1 MIYLAPLKTWVVDI
15 LEEREKNPNK
25 ANTKMPFVIM
35 TSGAKVIKSTGSIKT
50 KQEAIDRAKEIIS
63 NNTGVEYKGCIISN
77 QINPSLNYS
86 LQQTLV
92 GFDFTGKPIYA
103 VGEVGRKISMPIIE
117 SLDIN
122 TDGTNNT
129 LLTAMVNVRCF
140 SLKQLEMFEL
150 FFCKAGMH
158 ILIEYGDNSS
168 PSTLNLK
175 KVMIQKS
182 DYDTFV
188 GTFKEFTSPTAN
200 QFGKYLE
207 ACQTSNGSYARVAGK
222 LINYSYS
229 IDQDGTYSVQL
240 EIAQSNEYN
249 LALPKA
255 FITKYKAFDSPSPN
269 DKASQLEQWT
279 NKLVNDLPGLNK
291 SIIKKL
297 KETEWKHHFF
307 NWGKINED
315 ELDKTASTEP
325 YLSLKFILEI
335 LSNNTANQGNNSDFI
350 LFKDD
355 YFKIKDS
362 TEKII
367 PITVHNNMI
376 SVDNDIIFPNENLP
390 QFTFDEKTGVIKRT
404 KSGVV
409 DGSIGVGNNKLSLI
423 PNKEISFTDPLNNNI
438 ILKIPDI
445 KNKEGQPITDLK
457 IGNALNIFVSYKVVG
472 EAWERNT
479 KTIDFVV
486 DILDRINKTS
496 FGLFKLRIG
505 SLYEGAKQT
514 VIDTKLYSLNTEQ
527 PDTRKEYRFK
537 PTTINSNVRDFKFNF
552 ELTDQV
558 AAATIFNSS
567 KFLASRKAIKEGK
580 SENKDSINQFAELY
594 QSIDYSAFSTADG
607 YFSLNE
613 IEYQQLIKTPVDINT
628 NEEDD
633 KNINETVKAEK
644 EAKRKSYDNFQTKFK
659 FKKGDIRTLIYEDYS
674 FINTELGLNTEDV
687 RSRFELVTPIKVNLT
702 IDGISGITC
711 GETFRVDGIP
721 EQYNKLGQFQITNTK
736 NVINTDQ
743 GWTTEIEGEFRYGV

>member
-1 MIYLAPLKTWVVDI
+1 MIYLAPLKKWVVDI
-15 LEEREKNPNK
+15 LEKRENNPKLSNE
-25 ANTKMPFVIM
+25 KMPFVIM
-35 TSGAKVIKSTGSIKT
+35 TSGAKVIKSGGPANTKEEALERT
-50 KQEAIDRAKEIIS
+50 KQIIQ
-63 NNTGVEYKGCIISN
+63 NNTGVEYQGCIISN

-86 LQQTLV
+86 LGQTLI
-92 GFDFTGKPIYA
+92 GFDFTGKPITA

-117 SLDIN
+117 SVEIN

-129 LLTAMVNVRCF
+129 LLTANVNVRCF
-140 SLKQLEMFEL
+140 SLKQFEMFEL

-158 ILIEYGDNSS
+158 ILIEYGDNSMAFL
-168 PSTLNLK
+168 LNQ
-175 KVMIQKS
+175 VMIPKS
-182 DYDTFV
+182 DYGKFV
-188 GTFKEFTSPTAN
+188 ESFKSFTQPTIN
-200 QFGKYLE
+200 QFGEYLK
-207 ACQTSNGSYARVAGK
+207 ACKTSNGSYARVAGK

-229 IDQDGTYSVQL
+229 IEQDGTYSVQM
-240 EIAQSNEYN
+240 EVAQSNEYN

-255 FITKYKAFDSPSPN
+255 FITKYKSFDSPSKGM
-269 DKASQLEQWT
+269 DIWTQWKS
-279 NKLVNDLPGLNK
+279 KLLNDLPGLNK
-291 SIIKKL
+291 NMIDDL
-297 KETEWKHHFF
+297 NENEWKNHFF

-315 ELDKTASTEP
+315 EVDKTASTEP

-335 LSNNTANQGNNSDFI
+335 LGNNTANQGNNSDFI
-350 LFKDD
+350 LFKGD

-362 TEKII
+362 NERII

-376 SVDNDIIFPNENLP
+376 SSDNDVIFPNENLP
-390 QFTFDEKTGVIKRT
+390 QFTFDETTGQIKRKT
-404 KSGVV
+404 NGLV

-423 PNKEISFTDPLNNNI
+423 PNKEISFIDPLGKNI
-438 ILKIPDI
+438 ILNIVDI
-445 KNKEGQPITDLK
+445 KNKNGEKLTDLK

-479 KTIDFVV
+479 KNIDFIV

-505 SLYEGAKQT
+505 SLYEGALQT
-514 VIDTKLYSLNTEQ
+514 VIDTKLYPLNTEQ
-527 PDTRKEYRFK
+527 PSNRKEYRFK

-552 ELTDQV
+552 ELSDQV

-567 KFLASRKAIKEGK
+567 KFLANRKLVKEGNP
-580 SENKDSINQFAELY
+580 ENKDSINLSPELY

-607 YFSLNE
+607 YFSINE
-613 IEYQQLIKTPVDINT
+613 IEYQQLVNTKVKIN
-628 NEEDD
+628 NDD
-633 KNINETVKAEK
+633 KKNTKEGVDAEK
-644 EAKRKSYDNFQTKFK
+644 DAKRKSYDNFQTKFK

-711 GETFRVDGIP
+711 GETFRIDGIP
-721 EQYNKLGQFQITNTK
+721 EQYNRLGQFQITNTK
-736 NVINTDQ
+736 HIVNTEQ

>member
-15 LEEREKNPNK
+15 LEGREYNSRVS
-25 ANTKMPFVIM
+25 NTKMPFVIM
-35 TSGAKVIKSTGSIKT
+35 TSGAKVIKSGGPANT
-50 KQEAIDRAKEIIS
+50 KEEALKRTKEIIQ

-77 QINPSLNYS
+77 QINPTFNYS
-86 LQQTLV
+86 LGETLV
-92 GFDFTGKPIYA
+92 GFDFTGKAITA
-103 VGEVGRKISMPIIE
+103 VGEYGRKISMPIIE
-117 SLDIN
+117 SVDIN

-168 PSTLNLK
+168 ASTLNE
-175 KVMIQKS
+175 VMIPKS
-182 DYDTFV
+182 DYGKFV
-188 GTFKEFTSPTAN
+188 ESFKSFTNPNIN
-200 QFGKYLE
+200 QFGKYLK
-207 ACQTSNGSYARVAGK
+207 ACKTSNGSYARVAGK

-229 IDQDGTYSVQL
+229 IEQDGTYSVQM
-240 EIAQSNEYN
+240 EVAQSNEYN

-255 FITKYKAFDSPSPN
+255 FITKYKSFDSPSK
-269 DKASQLEQWT
+269 DVSVWKQWK
-279 NKLVNDLPGLNK
+279 NKLLNDLPGLNK
-291 SIIKKL
+291 DGIDDLNEK
-297 KETEWKHHFF
+297 EWKNHFF

-315 ELDKTASTEP
+315 EIDKTASTEP

-335 LSNNTANQGNNSDFI
+335 LGNNTANQGNNSDFI
-350 LFKDD
+350 LFKED

-362 TEKII
+362 NERII
-367 PITVHNNMI
+367 PITVHNNII
-376 SVDNDIIFPNENLP
+376 SSDDDIIFPNQNLP
-390 QFTFDEKTGVIKRT
+390 QFTFDESTGQIKR
-404 KSGVV
+404 KKDGSI

-423 PNKEISFTDPLNNNI
+423 PNKEISFIDPLGENT
-438 ILKIPDI
+438 ILKIVDI
-445 KNKEGQPITDLK
+445 KGKNGDKLTDLK

-479 KTIDFVV
+479 KNIDFIV

-514 VIDTKLYSLNTEQ
+514 VIDTKLYPLNTEQ
-527 PDTRKEYRFK
+527 PNNRKQYRFK

-567 KFLASRKAIKEGK
+567 KFLANRKAVKEGNP
-580 SENKDSINQFAELY
+580 ENKDSINISDELY

-607 YFSLNE
+607 YFSINE
-613 IEYQQLIKTPVDINT
+613 IDYHQLVPSNNKLNKEDTQKT
-628 NEEDD
+628 NEA
-633 KNINETVKAEK
+633 IKAEK

-659 FKKGDIRTLIYEDYS
+659 FKTGDIRTLVYEDYS
-674 FINTELGLNTEDV
+674 FLNTELGLNTEDV

-711 GETFRVDGIP
+711 GETFKIDGIP

-736 NVINTDQ
+736 NVINTEQ

>member
-1 MIYLAPLKTWVVDI
+1 MIYLAPLKKWVVDI
-15 LEEREKNPNK
+15 LEERENNPKK

-35 TSGAKVIKSTGSIKT
+35 TSGAKVIKSGGPANT
-50 KQEAIDRAKEIIS
+50 KEEALKRTKEIIQ

-86 LQQTLV
+86 LGQTLV
-92 GFDFTGKPIYA
+92 GFDFTGKAITA
-103 VGEVGRKISMPIIE
+103 VGEYGRKISMPIIE
-117 SLDIN
+117 SVDIN

-129 LLTAMVNVRCF
+129 LLTANVNVRCF

-158 ILIEYGDNSS
+158 ILIEYGDNSNS
-168 PSTLNLK
+168 YKLNLDE
-175 KVMIQKS
+175 VMINKS
-182 DYDTFV
+182 NYEKFV
-188 GTFKEFTSPTAN
+188 ESFKSFTDPDIN
-200 QFGKYLE
+200 QFAKYLK
-207 ACQTSNGSYARVAGK
+207 ACETSNGSYARVAGK

-229 IDQDGTYSVQL
+229 IEQDGTYSVQM
-240 EIAQSNEYN
+240 EVAQSNEYN

-255 FITKYKAFDSPSPN
+255 FITKYKAFDAPSK
-269 DKASQLEQWT
+269 DVSVWKQWT
-279 NKLVNDLPGLNK
+279 NKLLNDLPGLNK
-291 SIIKKL
+291 NMIEDL
-297 KETEWKHHFF
+297 NENEWKNHFF

-315 ELDKTASTEP
+315 EIDKTAATEP

-335 LSNNTANQGNNSDFI
+335 LANNTSNQGNGSDFI
-350 LFKDD
+350 LFKGN

-362 TEKII
+362 NERII

-376 SVDNDIIFPNENLP
+376 SSDNDIIFPNENLP
-390 QFTFDEKTGVIKRT
+390 EFTFDETTGEIKR
-404 KSGVV
+404 KADGVV

-423 PNKEISFTDPLNNNI
+423 PNKEIRFIDPLGKDT
-438 ILKIPDI
+438 ILKIVEI
-445 KNKEGQPITDLK
+445 KNKNGEKLTDLK

-472 EAWERNT
+472 EAWERNS
-479 KTIDFVV
+479 KNIDFIV

-496 FGLFKLRIG
+496 FGLFKLRLG
-505 SLYEGAKQT
+505 SLYEGAQQT
-514 VIDTKLYSLNTEQ
+514 VIDTKLYPLNTEQ
-527 PDTRKEYRFK
+527 PNNRKQYRFK

-558 AAATIFNSS
+558 AAATIFNSA
-567 KFLASRKAIKEGK
+567 KFLANRKAVKEGNP
-580 SENKDSINQFAELY
+580 ENKDSINLSPELY
-594 QSIDYSAFSTADG
+594 QSIDYSSFSTADG
-607 YFSLNE
+607 YFSINE
-613 IEYQQLIKTPVDINT
+613 IEYQQLINTPVKPNS
-628 NEEDD
+628 DD
-633 KNINETVKAEK
+633 KKKQKEDVDAEK
-644 EAKRKSYDNFQTKFK
+644 ESKRKSYNNFQTKFK

-721 EQYNKLGQFQITNTK
+721 EQYNRLGQFQITNTK
-736 NVINTDQ
+736 HVVNTDQ

>member
-1 MIYLAPLKTWVVDI
+1 MIYLAPLKKWVVDI
-15 LEEREKNPNK
+15 LEGREYNSKVS
-25 ANTKMPFVIM
+25 NTKMPFVIM
-35 TSGAKVIKSTGSIKT
+35 TSGAKVIKSEPITT
-50 KQEAIDRAKEIIS
+50 KQEGIDRAKEILS
-63 NNTGVEYKGCIISN
+63 GTRKAEYSGCIISN
-77 QINPSLNYS
+77 QINPTFNYS
-86 LQQTLV
+86 LGETLV
-92 GFDFTGKPIYA
+92 GFDFTGKAITA
-103 VGEVGRKISMPIIE
+103 VGEYGRKISMPIIE
-117 SLDIN
+117 SVDIN

-168 PSTLNLK
+168 SYSLNE
-175 KVMIQKS
+175 VMIPKS
-182 DYDTFV
+182 DYGKFV
-188 GTFKEFTSPTAN
+188 ESFKSFTNPNIN
-200 QFGKYLE
+200 QFGKYLK
-207 ACQTSNGSYARVAGK
+207 ACKTSNGSYARVAGK

-229 IDQDGTYSVQL
+229 IEQDGTYAVQL
-240 EIAQSNEYN
+240 EVAQSNEYN

-255 FITKYKAFDSPSPN
+255 FITKYKSFDSPSKDVP
-269 DKASQLEQWT
+269 QWDQFRG
-279 NKLVNDLPGLNK
+279 KLLNDLPGLY
-291 SIIKKL
+291 KKMIDDL
-297 KETEWKHHFF
+297 KESDWKNHFF

-315 ELDKTASTEP
+315 EIDKTASNEP

-335 LSNNTANQGNNSDFI
+335 LGNNTANQGNDEDFI
-350 LFKDD
+350 LFKDN

-362 TEKII
+362 NERII

-376 SVDNDIIFPNENLP
+376 STDSDIIFPNENLP
-390 QFTFDEKTGVIKRT
+390 EFTFNSGSGLIEKISNGK
-404 KSGVV
+404 V
-409 DGSIGVGNNKLSLI
+409 DGSIGVGNNKISLI
-423 PNKEISFTDPLNNNI
+423 PNKEVSFIDSLGDN
-438 ILKIPDI
+438 KIVKIVEI
-445 KNKEGQPITDLK
+445 KDKNDKKLTDLK

-472 EAWERNT
+472 EAWERNS
-479 KTIDFVV
+479 KNIDFIV

-505 SLYEGAKQT
+505 SLYEGANQT

-527 PDTRKEYRFK
+527 LNNRKEYRFK

-558 AAATIFNSS
+558 AAATIFNSA
-567 KFLASRKAIKEGK
+567 KFLANRKMIKEG
-580 SENKDSINQFAELY
+580 NKEVGTSINFEELY

-607 YFSLNE
+607 YFSINE
-613 IEYQQLIKTPVDINT
+613 IEYQQIINT
-628 NEEDD
+628 KVKANNDD
-633 KNINETVKAEK
+633 KDDVKKKEDTEK
-644 EAKRKSYDNFQTKFK
+644 ESKLKSYNNFQNKFK

-674 FINTELGLNTEDV
+674 FINTTLGLNTEDF
-687 RSRFELVTPIKVNLT
+687 RSRYELVTPIKVNLT

-711 GETFRVDGIP
+711 GETFKIDGIP

>member
-35 TSGAKVIKSTGSIKT
+35 TSGAKVVKSNGPIKT
-50 KQEAIDRAKEIIS
+50 KEDAIKRAKEILLNDS
-63 NNTGVEYKGCIISN
+63 GVEYKGCIISN
-77 QINPSLNYS
+77 QNSPSLNYS
-86 LQQTLV
+86 LSNTVV
-92 GFDFTGKPIYA
+92 GFDFTGKQINA
-103 VGEVGRKISMPIIE
+103 LEVGRRLSMPIIE

-122 TDGTNNT
+122 TDGVNNT
-129 LLTAMVNVRCF
+129 LKVANITVRCF
-140 SLKQLEMFEL
+140 SLKQFEMFEL

-158 ILIEYGDNSS
+158 ILVEYGDNSQS
-168 PSTLNLK
+168 SLLNQ
-175 KVMIQKS
+175 VMINKS
-182 DYDTFV
+182 NYDVFV
-188 GTFKEFTSPTAN
+188 ATFKEFTKPTIK
-200 QFGKYLE
+200 QFGDYLKKCE
-207 ACQTSNGSYARVAGK
+207 ISKGTYDRVAGK

-229 IDQDGTYSVQL
+229 IEQDGTYSVQL
-240 EIAQSNEYN
+240 EVAQSNEYN

-255 FITKYKAFDSPSPN
+255 FITKYKSFDTPSADQKN
-269 DKASQLEQWT
+269 QWSQWT
-279 NKLVNDLPGLNK
+279 NKLLNDLPGLDK
-291 SIIKKL
+291 KIIEEL
-297 KETEWKHHFF
+297 KEDEWKNHFF

-315 ELDKTASTEP
+315 EIDKTASNEP
-325 YLSLKFILEI
+325 YLSLKFVLEV
-335 LSNNTANQGNNSDFI
+335 LANNTANQGNNPDFI

-355 YFKIKDS
+355 YFKIQGLS
-362 TEKII
+362 EKII

-376 SVDNDIIFPNENLP
+376 SADSDVIFPNENLP
-390 QFTFDEKTGVIKRT
+390 EFTFDEESGKIIKRDG
-404 KSGVV
+404 GVV
-409 DGSIGVGNNKLSLI
+409 DGGIGFGNKKLTLI
-423 PNKEISFTDPLNNNI
+423 PNKEISFTDPLGKNT
-438 ILKIPDI
+438 ILEVVDI
-445 KNKEGQPITDLK
+445 KKDGQKLTDLK
-457 IGNALNIFVSYKVVG
+457 IGNALNIFISYKVIG

-479 KTIDFVV
+479 KNIDFIV

-505 SLYEGAKQT
+505 SLYEGAPQT

-527 PDTRKEYRFK
+527 LDNRKQYRFK

-567 KFLASRKAIKEGK
+567 KFLASAKLQKEANLGN
-580 SENKDSINQFAELY
+580 SGSINLTPELY

-607 YFSLNE
+607 YFSINE
-613 IEYQQLIKTPVDINT
+613 IEYQQIINT
-628 NEEDD
+628 KVKTNNDD
-633 KNINETVKAEK
+633 QTNIKEKVDAEK
-644 EAKRKSYDNFQTKFK
+644 DAKRKSYDNFQNKFK

-674 FINTELGLNTEDV
+674 FINTILGLNTEDV

-711 GETFRVDGIP
+711 GETFRIDGIP

-736 NVINTDQ
+736 HVVNTDQ

>member
-1 MIYLAPLKTWVVDI
+1 MIYLAPLKKWVVDI
-15 LEEREKNPNK
+15 LEGREYNSKVS
-25 ANTKMPFVIM
+25 NTKMPFVIM
-35 TSGAKVIKSTGSIKT
+35 TSGAKVIKSKPITT
-50 KQEAIDRAKEIIS
+50 KQQGIDRAKEIIS
-63 NNTGVEYKGCIISN
+63 GSLKAEYSGCIISN
-77 QINPSLNYS
+77 QINPTFNYS
-86 LQQTLV
+86 LGETLV
-92 GFDFTGKPIYA
+92 GFDFTGKAITA
-103 VGEVGRKISMPIIE
+103 VGEYGRKISMPIIE
-117 SLDIN
+117 SVDIN

-158 ILIEYGDNSS
+158 VLIEYGDNSS
-168 PSTLNLK
+168 ASTLNE
-175 KVMIQKS
+175 VMIPKS
-182 DYDTFV
+182 DYGKFV
-188 GTFKEFTSPTAN
+188 ESFKEFTKPTIN
-200 QFGKYLE
+200 QFAKYLK
-207 ACQTSNGSYARVAGK
+207 ACKTSNGSYARVAGK

-229 IDQDGTYSVQL
+229 IEQDGTYAVQL
-240 EIAQSNEYN
+240 EVAQSNEYN

-255 FITKYKAFDSPSPN
+255 FITKYKAFDAPS
-269 DKASQLEQWT
+269 KGVTVWEQWT

-291 SIIKKL
+291 DMLKKL
-297 KETEWKHHFF
+297 NEAEWKNHFF

-315 ELDKTASTEP
+315 EIDKTAATEP

-335 LSNNTANQGNNSDFI
+335 LGNNTANQGNDEDFI
-350 LFKDD
+350 LFTDN

-362 TEKII
+362 NERII

-376 SVDNDIIFPNENLP
+376 SSDNDIIFPNENLP
-390 QFTFDEKTGVIKRT
+390 EFTFDETTGEIKR
-404 KSGVV
+404 KVDGVV
-409 DGSIGVGNNKLSLI
+409 DGSIGVGNDKLSLI
-423 PNKEISFTDPLNNNI
+423 PNKEITFIDPLENNT
-438 ILKIPDI
+438 ILKLIEI
-445 KNKEGQPITDLK
+445 KDKVGKPLTDLK

-472 EAWERNT
+472 EAWERNS
-479 KTIDFVV
+479 KNIDFIV

-505 SLYEGAKQT
+505 SLYEGAQQT
-514 VIDTKLYSLNTEQ
+514 VIDTKLYPLNTEQ
-527 PDTRKEYRFK
+527 PNNRKQYRFK

-558 AAATIFNSS
+558 AAATIFNSA
-567 KFLASRKAIKEGK
+567 KFLANRKAVKEGNP
-580 SENKDSINQFAELY
+580 ENKDSINLSPELY

-607 YFSLNE
+607 YFSINE
-613 IEYQQLIKTPVDINT
+613 IEYQQLINTPVKPNS
-628 NEEDD
+628 DD
-633 KNINETVKAEK
+633 KKKQKEGVDAEK

-659 FKKGDIRTLIYEDYS
+659 FKKGDIRTLVYEDYS

-711 GETFRVDGIP
+711 GETFKIDGIP

-736 NVINTDQ
+736 NVINTEQ

>member
-1 MIYLAPLKTWVVDI
+1 MIYLAPLKKWVVDI
-15 LEEREKNPNK
+15 LEERENNPK
-25 ANTKMPFVIM
+25 LANTKMPFVIM
-35 TSGAKVIKSTGSIKT
+35 TSGAKVIKSEPITT
-50 KQEAIDRAKEIIS
+50 KQEGIDRAKEILS
-63 NNTGVEYKGCIISN
+63 GTRKAEYSGCIISN
-77 QINPSLNYS
+77 QINPTFNYS
-86 LQQTLV
+86 LGETLV
-92 GFDFTGKPIYA
+92 GFDFTGKAITA
-103 VGEVGRKISMPIIE
+103 VGEYGRKISMPIIE
-117 SLDIN
+117 SVDIN

-168 PSTLNLK
+168 SYSLNE
-175 KVMIQKS
+175 VMIPKS
-182 DYDTFV
+182 DYGKFV
-188 GTFKEFTSPTAN
+188 ESFKSFTNPNIN
-200 QFGKYLE
+200 QFGKYLK
-207 ACQTSNGSYARVAGK
+207 ACKTSNGSYARVAGK

-229 IDQDGTYSVQL
+229 IEQDGTYAVQL
-240 EIAQSNEYN
+240 EVAQSNEYN

-255 FITKYKAFDSPSPN
+255 FITKYKSFDSPSKDVP
-269 DKASQLEQWT
+269 QWDQFRG
-279 NKLVNDLPGLNK
+279 KLLNDLPGLY
-291 SIIKKL
+291 KKMIDDL
-297 KETEWKHHFF
+297 KESDWKNHFF

-315 ELDKTASTEP
+315 EIDKTASNEP

-335 LSNNTANQGNNSDFI
+335 LGNNTANQGNDEDFI
-350 LFKDD
+350 LFKDN

-362 TEKII
+362 NERII

-376 SVDNDIIFPNENLP
+376 STDSDIIFPNENLP
-390 QFTFDEKTGVIKRT
+390 EFTFNSGSGLIEKISNGK
-404 KSGVV
+404 V
-409 DGSIGVGNNKLSLI
+409 DGSIGVGNNKISLI
-423 PNKEISFTDPLNNNI
+423 PNKEVSFIDSLGDN
-438 ILKIPDI
+438 KIVKIVEI
-445 KNKEGQPITDLK
+445 KDKNDKKLTDLK

-472 EAWERNT
+472 EAWERNS
-479 KTIDFVV
+479 KNIDFIV

-505 SLYEGAKQT
+505 SLYEGANQT

-527 PDTRKEYRFK
+527 LNNRKEYRFK

-558 AAATIFNSS
+558 AAATIFNSA
-567 KFLASRKAIKEGK
+567 KFLANRKMIKEG
-580 SENKDSINQFAELY
+580 NKEVGTSINFEELY

-607 YFSLNE
+607 YFSINE
-613 IEYQQLIKTPVDINT
+613 IEYQQIINT
-628 NEEDD
+628 KVKANNDD
-633 KNINETVKAEK
+633 KDDVKKKEDTEK
-644 EAKRKSYDNFQTKFK
+644 ESKLKSYNNFQNKFK

-674 FINTELGLNTEDV
+674 FINTTLGLNTEDF
-687 RSRFELVTPIKVNLT
+687 RSRYELVTPIKVNLT

-711 GETFRVDGIP
+711 GETFKIDGIP

>member
-1 MIYLAPLKTWVVDI
+1 MIYLAPLKKWVVDI
-15 LEEREKNPNK
+15 LEERENNPKEANK
-25 ANTKMPFVIM
+25 KMPFVIM
-35 TSGAKVIKSTGSIKT
+35 TSGAKIVKSNGPMNTKT
-50 KQEAIDRAKEIIS
+50 EAIERAKEVIS
-63 NNTGVEYKGCIISN
+63 KDSGVVHNGCIISN
-77 QINPSLNYS
+77 QLNPSLNYS

-92 GFDFTGKPIYA
+92 GFDFSGKAIYA
-103 VGEVGRKISMPIIE
+103 VGEFGRRISMPIIE
-117 SLDIN
+117 SVDIN
-122 TDGTNNT
+122 TDGINNT
-129 LLTAMVNVRCF
+129 LKVANVNVRCF
-140 SLKQLEMFEL
+140 SLKQFEMFEL

-158 ILIEYGDNSS
+158 ILIEYGDNSLT
-168 PSTLNLK
+168 PALNL
-175 KVMIQKS
+175 VMIDKS
-182 DYDTFV
+182 DYKTFV
-188 GTFKEFTSPTAN
+188 ETFKEFTDPTIN

-207 ACQTSNGSYARVAGK
+207 SCKTSKGSYDRVAGK

-229 IDQDGTYSVQL
+229 IEQDGTYSVLL
-240 EIAQSNEYN
+240 EVAQSNEYN

-269 DKASQLEQWT
+269 NKVSQWEQWT
-279 NKLVNDLPGLNK
+279 NKLVNDLPGLN
-291 SIIKKL
+291 SEMKL
-297 KETEWKHHFF
+297 KETDWKDHFF
-307 NWGKINED
+307 NWGKINDD
-315 ELDKTASTEP
+315 ELDKSASNEP

-335 LSNNTANQGNNSDFI
+335 LANNTANQGNNSDFV
-350 LFKDD
+350 LFKND

-376 SVDNDIIFPNENLP
+376 SVDNDIIFPNQNLP
-390 QFTFDEKTGVIKRT
+390 QFTFDETTGVIKRT

-423 PNKEISFTDPLNNNI
+423 PNKEISFTDSEGDNK
-438 ILKIPDI
+438 ILKITEI
-445 KNKEGQPITDLK
+445 KNKNNEKLTDLK

-479 KTIDFVV
+479 KTIDFIV
-486 DILDRINKTS
+486 DVLDRINKTS

-505 SLYEGAKQT
+505 SLYESAKQT
-514 VIDTKLYSLNTEQ
+514 VIDTKLYPLNTEQ
-527 PDTRKEYRFK
+527 PNSRKQYRFK

-552 ELTDQV
+552 ELSDQV
-558 AAATIFNSS
+558 AAATIFNSA
-567 KFLASRKAIKEGK
+567 KFLANRKAVKEGDK
-580 SENKDSINQFAELY
+580 ENKNAINLSPELY

-607 YFSLNE
+607 YFSINE
-613 IEYQQLIKTPVDINT
+613 IEYQQLIKTPVKTNT
-628 NEEDD
+628 NEDDD
-633 KNINETVKAEK
+633 KNVKEKVEAEK

-659 FKKGDIRTLIYEDYS
+659 FKKGDVRTLIYEDYS

-736 NVINTDQ
+736 HVVNTDQ

>member
-1 MIYLAPLKTWVVDI
+1 MIYLAPLKKWVVDI
-15 LEEREKNPNK
+15 LEGREYNSKVS
-25 ANTKMPFVIM
+25 NTKMPFVIM
-35 TSGAKVIKSTGSIKT
+35 TSGAKVIKSEPITT
-50 KQEAIDRAKEIIS
+50 KQEGIDRAKEILS
-63 NNTGVEYKGCIISN
+63 GTRKAEYSGCIISN
-77 QINPSLNYS
+77 QINPTFNYS
-86 LQQTLV
+86 LGETLV
-92 GFDFTGKPIYA
+92 GFDFTGKAITA
-103 VGEVGRKISMPIIE
+103 VGEYGRKISMPIIE
-117 SLDIN
+117 SVDIN

-168 PSTLNLK
+168 SYSLNE
-175 KVMIQKS
+175 VMIPKS
-182 DYDTFV
+182 DYGKFV
-188 GTFKEFTSPTAN
+188 ESFKSFTNPNIN
-200 QFGKYLE
+200 QFGKYLK
-207 ACQTSNGSYARVAGK
+207 ACKTSNGSYARVAGK

-229 IDQDGTYSVQL
+229 IEQDGTYAVQL
-240 EIAQSNEYN
+240 EVAQSNEYN

-255 FITKYKAFDSPSPN
+255 FITKYKSFDSPSKDVP
-269 DKASQLEQWT
+269 QWDQFRG
-279 NKLVNDLPGLNK
+279 KLLNDLPGLY
-291 SIIKKL
+291 KKMIDDL
-297 KETEWKHHFF
+297 KESDWKNHFF
-307 NWGKINED
+307 NWDKINED
-315 ELDKTASTEP
+315 EVDKTASNEP

-335 LSNNTANQGNNSDFI
+335 LGNNTANQGNDEDFI
-350 LFKDD
+350 LFKDN

-362 TEKII
+362 NERII

-376 SVDNDIIFPNENLP
+376 STDSDIIFPNENLP
-390 QFTFDEKTGVIKRT
+390 EFTFNSGSGLIEKISNGK
-404 KSGVV
+404 V
-409 DGSIGVGNNKLSLI
+409 DGSIGVGNNKISLI
-423 PNKEISFTDPLNNNI
+423 PNKEVSFIDSLGDN
-438 ILKIPDI
+438 KIVKIVEI
-445 KNKEGQPITDLK
+445 KDKNDKKLTDLK

-472 EAWERNT
+472 EAWERNS
-479 KTIDFVV
+479 KNIDFIV

-505 SLYEGAKQT
+505 SLYEGANQT

-527 PDTRKEYRFK
+527 LNNRKEYRFK

-558 AAATIFNSS
+558 AAATIFNSA
-567 KFLASRKAIKEGK
+567 KFLANRKMIKEG
-580 SENKDSINQFAELY
+580 NKEVGTSINFEELY

-607 YFSLNE
+607 YFSINE
-613 IEYQQLIKTPVDINT
+613 IEYQQIINT
-628 NEEDD
+628 KVKANNDD
-633 KNINETVKAEK
+633 KDDVKKKEDTEK
-644 EAKRKSYDNFQTKFK
+644 ESKLKSYNNFQNKFK

-674 FINTELGLNTEDV
+674 FINTTLGLNTEDF
-687 RSRFELVTPIKVNLT
+687 RSRYELVTPIKVNLT

-711 GETFRVDGIP
+711 GETFKIDGIP

>member
-1 MIYLAPLKTWVVDI
+1 MIYLAPLKKWVVDI
-15 LEEREKNPNK
+15 LEGREYNSKVS
-25 ANTKMPFVIM
+25 NTKMPFVIM
-35 TSGAKVIKSTGSIKT
+35 TSGAKVIKSKPIST
-50 KQEAIDRAKEIIS
+50 KQEGIDRAKEILSGSIKA
-63 NNTGVEYKGCIISN
+63 EYSGCIISN
-77 QINPSLNYS
+77 QINPTFNYS
-86 LQQTLV
+86 LGETLV
-92 GFDFTGKPIYA
+92 GFDFNGKAITA
-103 VGEVGRKISMPIIE
+103 VGEYGRKISMPIIE
-117 SLDIN
+117 SVDIN

-158 ILIEYGDNSS
+158 ILIEYGDNSAS
-168 PSTLNLK
+168 YSLNE
-175 KVMIQKS
+175 VMIPKS
-182 DYDTFV
+182 DYGKFV
-188 GTFKEFTSPTAN
+188 ESFKSFTNPDIN
-200 QFGKYLE
+200 QFGKYLK
-207 ACQTSNGSYARVAGK
+207 ACKTSNGSYARVAGK

-229 IDQDGTYSVQL
+229 IEQDGTYAVQL
-240 EIAQSNEYN
+240 EVAQSNEYN

-255 FITKYKAFDSPSPN
+255 FITKYKSFDSPSKDVP
-269 DKASQLEQWT
+269 QWDQFRG
-279 NKLVNDLPGLNK
+279 KLLNDLPGLY
-291 SIIKKL
+291 KKMIDDL
-297 KETEWKHHFF
+297 KESDWKNHFF

-315 ELDKTASTEP
+315 EVDKTASNEP

-335 LSNNTANQGNNSDFI
+335 LGNNTANQGNDEDFI
-350 LFKDD
+350 LFTDN

-362 TEKII
+362 NERII

-376 SVDNDIIFPNENLP
+376 STDSDIIFPNENLP
-390 QFTFDEKTGVIKRT
+390 EFTFNSGSGLIEKISNGK
-404 KSGVV
+404 V
-409 DGSIGVGNNKLSLI
+409 DGSIGVGNNKISLI
-423 PNKEISFTDPLNNNI
+423 PNKEVSFIDSLGDNKIVKIVEIKDKTGTPI
-438 ILKIPDI
+438 I
-445 KNKEGQPITDLK
+445 DLK

-479 KTIDFVV
+479 KNIDFIV

-505 SLYEGAKQT
+505 SLYEGANQT

-527 PDTRKEYRFK
+527 LNNRKEYRFK

-558 AAATIFNSS
+558 AAATIFNSA
-567 KFLASRKAIKEGK
+567 KFLANRKMIKEG
-580 SENKDSINQFAELY
+580 NKEVATSINFEELY

-607 YFSLNE
+607 YFSINE
-613 IEYQQLIKTPVDINT
+613 IEYQQIINT
-628 NEEDD
+628 KVKANNDD
-633 KNINETVKAEK
+633 KDDVKKKEDTEK
-644 EAKRKSYDNFQTKFK
+644 ESKLKSYNNFQNKFK

-674 FINTELGLNTEDV
+674 FINTTLGLNTEDF
-687 RSRFELVTPIKVNLT
+687 RSRYELVTPIKVNLT

-711 GETFRVDGIP
+711 GETFKIDGIP

>member
-50 KQEAIDRAKEIIS
+50 KQEAIDRTKEIIS
-63 NNTGVEYKGCIISN
+63 NNTGVEYQGCIISN

-103 VGEVGRKISMPIIE
+103 VGEFGRKISMPIIE
-117 SLDIN
+117 SVDIN

-129 LLTAMVNVRCF
+129 LLTAMVNIRCF
-140 SLKQLEMFEL
+140 SLKQFEMFEL

-158 ILIEYGDNSS
+158 ILIEYGDNSNS
-168 PSTLNLK
+168 HTLNLK
-175 KVMIQKS
+175 EVMIQKS

-188 GTFKEFTSPTAN
+188 GNFKSFTDPTIN

-207 ACQTSNGSYARVAGK
+207 ACKTSNGSYARVAGK

-229 IDQDGTYSVQL
+229 IEQDGTYMVQL
-240 EIAQSNEYN
+240 EVAQSNEYN

-255 FITKYKAFDSPSPN
+255 FITKYKAFDSPSTNVPQW
-269 DKASQLEQWT
+269 KQWT
-279 NKLVNDLPGLNK
+279 NKLVNDLPGLNPEMML
-291 SIIKKL
+291 KL
-297 KETEWKHHFF
+297 KETDWKDHFF
-307 NWGKINED
+307 NWGKINDD
-315 ELDKTASTEP
+315 ELDKTASNEP

-335 LSNNTANQGNNSDFI
+335 LANNTANQGNNSDFI

-376 SVDNDIIFPNENLP
+376 SVDNDIIFPNQNLP
-390 QFTFDEKTGVIKRT
+390 QFTFDESTGEIKRKT
-404 KSGVV
+404 DGVV
-409 DGSIGVGNNKLSLI
+409 DGSIGVGNNKLFLI
-423 PNKEISFTDPLNNNI
+423 PNKEISFTDPLNKSI

-445 KNKEGQPITDLK
+445 KNKDGQPLTDLK

-472 EAWERNT
+472 QAWERNT

-527 PDTRKEYRFK
+527 TDNRKQYRFK

-552 ELTDQV
+552 ELSDQV

-567 KFLASRKAIKEGK
+567 KFLANRKAIKEGDK
-580 SENKDSINQFAELY
+580 ENKNAINLSELY

-607 YFSLNE
+607 YFSINE
-613 IEYQQLIKTPVDINT
+613 IEYQQLIKTPVKTNT
-628 NEEDD
+628 NEDDD
-633 KNINETVKAEK
+633 KNVKEKVEAEK

-721 EQYNKLGQFQITNTK
+721 EQYNRLGQFQITNTK
-736 NVINTDQ
+736 HVINTDQ